1 MSRYAQRT
9 LGAQP
14 SLANWGKAAGG
25 TALTMPTIEVFNTTG
40 AGTWTVPAGVT
51 YAVVTLQGGGG
62 SVNTF
67 GGGTDGGDSTFAFA
81 GGTVTAKGGRGAS
94 SGVGTGDQSTAVSYA
109 GLANSGDGAFQAGS
123 ATTGGAAMATNG
135 ALLVFGGAVTA
146 GASIALNVGKGGD
159 GAGERFGGSGFV
171 RVEYGTLINSYRVET
186 FLSGGTFTPPTG
198 VSFVKATICGGG
210 GSATCSNDFGAN
222 DGTASSIAFASG
234 TITAAGG
241 KGASTHRAGFSE
253 AQGTVAPNNSG
264 GGARSYSRDSGNGG
278 RTLCVASDGVQKVVT
293 AAVTAGTGITV
304 TIGAG
309 GTSGS
314 AGGSG
319 YAIVEYYV

>member
-1 MSRYAQRT
+1 MGVSAPYGVLGLKAYRAT
-9 LGAQP
+9 L
-14 SLANWGKAAGG
+14 
-25 TALTMPTIEVFNTTG
+25 PTIEVFNTTG

-67 GGGTDGGDSTFAFA
+67 GIGTDGGDSTFAFA
-81 GGTVTAKGGRGAS
+81 GGTVTAKGGKGHS
-94 SGVGTGDQSTAVSYA
+94 DGQGTGDQSTAVSYA
-109 GLANSGDGAFQAGS
+109 GLANSGEGAFQVGS
-123 ATTGGAAMATNG
+123 ADTGGAAKATSG

-146 GASIALNVGKGGD
+146 GASIAYNVGKGGD

-171 RVEYGTLINSYRVET
+171 QVQYGTLINSYRIET
-186 FLSGGTFTPPTG
+186 FLTSGTFTPPTG
-198 VSFVKATICGGG
+198 VSLVKATICGGG
-210 GSATCSNDFGAN
+210 GSATTSNDFGAN

-241 KGASTHRAGFSE
+241 KGASTHRAGFSTVE
-253 AQGTVAPNNSG
+253 GTVAPNNSG
-264 GGARSYSRDSGNGG
+264 AGATARSRNTGNGG
-278 RTLCVASDGVQKVVT
+278 RTLCVASDGVKKVVT
-293 AAVTAGTGITV
+293 AAVTAGSGITV

-309 GTSGS
+309 GTSGF